1 MATQEGR
8 VFLGRSAGSC
18 VTRAT
23 KARLSGRCRLLE
35 RCWLKVLIWYPR
47 VFAPRRRCRRERLP
61 SVKPRF
67 LPAKS
72 CLSAQAAT
80 SRPGSHIALSRVTSP
95 FARAE
100 SATRR
105 SIRCKETRYG
115 SQGNDKKN
123 NNCSSPCQEGEG
135 AGKDQGSGEARA
147 YQLLGC
153 LQGEVRG

>member
-1 MATQEGR
+1 MQSSYFQVR
-8 VFLGRSAGSC
+8 
-18 VTRAT
+18 TRAT
-23 KARLSGRCRLLE
+23 MARSSGRSRLPA
-35 RCWLKVLIWYPR
+35 RSWLKALTWFPR
-47 VFAPRRRCRRERLP
+47 IFAHHRRCRRERLQ

-80 SRPGSHIALSRVTSP
+80 SRPGSRIALSRATSP

-105 SIRCKETRYG
+105 SIRCKEARYG
-115 SQGNDKKN
+115 SQGNDEEN

-135 AGKDQGSGEARA
+135 AGQNKGSGEARA
-147 YQLLGC
+147 YQLLEY
-153 LQGEVRG
+153 LQGEIRG